1 MNDGFIKLFRKF
13 KQWEWYSDV
22 NTKVLFLHLL
32 LSANHTDKSW
42 RGITVKRGQIVVGLE
57 SLSIELG
64 LSIQKIR
71 TALKH
76 LKSTNEIAIE
86 TTNKFSVIT
95 LVNWEKYQ
103 DYDTRLTNELTSEIT
118 NEEQSSNNQLT
129 TNNNDNNVNNINKKK
144 NIKKK
149 KTTFIK
155 PTIEEIKNYCNE
167 RKNNV
172 VATKFYNF
180 YESKDWFIGKNKM
193 KDWKAAVRTWELNT
207 SQKQNY
213 IKPYKQ
219 EPIPEWMDI
228 QKEKETIDE
237 TTKKELEEF
246 IKEF

>member
-118 NEEQSSNNQLT
+118 NEEQS
-129 TNNNDNNVNNINKKK
+129 TNN
-144 NIKKK
+144 
-149 KTTFIK
+149 
-155 PTIEEIKNYCNE
+155 
-167 RKNNV
+167 
-172 VATKFYNF
+172 
-180 YESKDWFIGKNKM
+180 
-193 KDWKAAVRTWELNT
+193 
-207 SQKQNY
+207 KQ
-213 IKPYKQ
+213 
-219 EPIPEWMDI
+219 
-228 QKEKETIDE
+228 
-237 TTKKELEEF
+237 
-246 IKEF
+246 